1 MPTIPKKRATTSTP
15 KQVAC
20 THCDEISEVG
30 QKAMSVFC
38 PHCKKRLILED
49 FKITTYHGV
58 REFATCGDVVV
69 EKRGHICAL
78 VKASNLTV
86 KGKIQGNVI
95 VRGKVTVHKTASLA
109 GDLQAP
115 SLLLEGGAKLNGFL
129 RIGAAATETPES
141 TAATTAAATAAAK
154 PAARKRAPAKPRRK
168 TAS

>member
-1 MPTIPKKRATTSTP
+1 MPTIPKKRTTAATP
-15 KQVAC
+15 KQVTC
-20 THCDEISEVG
+20 THCDQASEVG

-69 EKRGHICAL
+69 EKRGHVCAA
-78 VKASNLTV
+78 VKVSNLTV

-95 VRGKVTVHKTASLA
+95 ARGKVKVHKTAWFT

-115 SLLLEGGAKLNGFL
+115 SLTVEGGAKLNGFM
-129 RIGAAATETPES
+129 RIGE
-141 TAATTAAATAAAK
+141 ATTMKPEDSGKAKKTTTAT
-154 PAARKRAPAKPRRK
+154 RKRAPAKPVRK
-168 TAS
+168 TSS